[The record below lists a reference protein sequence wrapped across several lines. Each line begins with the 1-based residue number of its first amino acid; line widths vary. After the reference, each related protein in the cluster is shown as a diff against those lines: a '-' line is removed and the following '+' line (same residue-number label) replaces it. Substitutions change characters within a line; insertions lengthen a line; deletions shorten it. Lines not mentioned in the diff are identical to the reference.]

1 MALPP
6 QMTAQQIQEMLNIAA
21 PTAGIA
27 APLPANLQMAGS
39 NIGYIAGQRQAPY
52 SPQELPEWMANFQ
65 QISPTLFAP
74 NQGVFQQAPTV
85 PSIQSTMPQGY
96 MNEYADL
103 ERLFQE
109 SIAVDPSQFGDIY
122 RGGTML
128 PRQTIDSGLDEQFDL
143 AGAIAAGTALKEIYP
158 YAEDVIKP
166 VYDATEEFVQQELL
180 DPAEEFVQQELLD
193 PAEDIAKIP
202 LQAIEDALPEIKKSQ
217 DETSFEKY
225 IEDPFQ
231 EYIGEPFEKIVV
243 EPIEKNVIEP
253 IKESVVDPLV
263 DKLSEFVN
271 SSENLL
277 DTLSGGANLLFDAT
291 GNIQNLIDNPTA
303 VNSDKAVESV
313 NAIGSAL
320 GAEGD
325 VVPLPVEDALHDIG
339 SVAAIGKALEDPS
352 AANLAQAYAAADDLA
367 LTYTDINSLPAANMV
382 GQIGTALAGIE
393 ALDGGIDSVGEAAAV
408 AAATQAAAAIVE
420 QVATDAAVKA
430 AAASTAGAAGAA
442 SSFLGPVATIIAIED
457 ILAEDLSVKDILQ
470 NLPLGIGRL
479 FGGGG
484 ATFGTADLSRDSEG
498 NYIIGAEAS
507 KNKGFQYILPETN
520 VAGYVLKALEDRY
533 GYEFDPDAWENVNKR
548 VTFDTRSGKSLGQA
562 FGKNKTQFG
571 TTSQDIV
578 VDALQKGALKATP
591 NTPSGYLSNT
601 DIDWGGLFAEAREKT
616 GQSKAG
622 TKDYYKTR
630 AQIQKEREEQL
641 AKETQ
646 LSLDALLIKQAELDK
661 ILKEPAPMPTA
672 QRIAKRGE
680 AEKIRSDI
688 FQAQIDLS
696 AISHQQRINEILG
709 YHQQGSNLPIQR
721 NDEIDAQANLT
732 AQKAMKEAAEKYR
745 AMTPEQRE
753 ADKEAKKIAADK
765 KAEEAL
771 LARISGEKWAADGK
785 IKDYVSRLNR
795 SEMFSERG
803 DSELAKQEKKI
814 AEEGFYNYYKK
825 LLSVANKLDNANRPD
840 EADRKRATA
849 EYMLRESGLP
859 APSF

>member
-6 QMTAQQIQEMLNIAA
+6 QMTAQQIQEMLNVAT

-96 MNEYADL
+96 MDEYADL

-122 RGGTML
+122 RSGTML

-166 VYDATEEFVQQELL
+166 VYDATEEFVQQKLL
-180 DPAEEFVQQELLD
+180 DPAEEFVQQKVLEPTEEFLQQSVFD
-193 PAEDIAKIP
+193 PIEDIAKIP

-277 DTLSGGANLLFDAT
+277 DTLSGGANLLFDAA

-442 SSFLGPVATIIAIED
+442 SSFLGPVATAIAIED

-470 NLPLGIGRL
+470 NLPLGIGRV

-484 ATFGTADLSRDSEG
+484 STFGTADLARDAAG
-498 NYIIGAEAS
+498 NYIIGAEKS
-507 KNKGFQYILPETN
+507 KNKGFEYILPETN
-520 VAGYVLKALEDRY
+520 AAGYVLKALEDQY
-533 GYEFDPDAWENVNKR
+533 GYEFDPDAWENVNKT
-548 VTFDTRSGKSLGQA
+548 VTFDTKSGKD
-562 FGKNKTQFG
+562 KTPFG

-591 NTPSGYLSNT
+591 NTST
-601 DIDWGGLFAEAREKT
+601 DIDWTSLFTEAREKS

-641 AKETQ
+641 TKEKQ
-646 LSLDALLIKQAELDK
+646 LSIDALPIKQAELDK
-661 ILKEPAPMPTA
+661 IFTELTSGDINLATMPT
-672 QRIAKRGE
+672 REEVAKLSTE
-680 AEKIRSDI
+680 IV
-688 FQAQIDLS
+688 QAQIDSS
-696 AISHQQRINEILG
+696 AISDQ
-709 YHQQGSNLPIQR
+709 QR
-721 NDEIDAQANLT
+721 NDEIDAQAALT
-732 AQKAMKEAAEKYR
+732 VQKAMKEAGEKYR
-745 AMTPEQRE
+745 DMTPEQRE

-771 LARISGEKWAADGK
+771 LARIGTEKWAADSK
-785 IKDYVSRLNR
+785 VKDYASRLKR
-795 SEMFSERG
+795 SEMFSKRG

-825 LLSVANKLDNANRPD
+825 LLSLANKLDDANRLD

-849 EYMLRESGLP
+849 EYMLKESGLP

>member
-6 QMTAQQIQEMLNIAA
+6 QMTAQQIQEMLNVAA

-85 PSIQSTMPQGY
+85 PSIQSTMPQNY
-96 MNEYADL
+96 VDEYADL

-128 PRQTIDSGLDEQFDL
+128 PRQSVSVPQQDKYENLSTIL
-143 AGAIAAGTALKEIYP
+143 AGAGAISNLYP
-158 YAEDVIKP
+158 YVEDV
-166 VYDATEEFVQQELL
+166 
-180 DPAEEFVQQELLD
+180 
-193 PAEDIAKIP
+193 AKTP
-202 LQAIEDALPEIKKSQ
+202 LQAVEAALPKIEKSP
-217 DETSFEKY
+217 EENVFEKY
-225 IEDPFQ
+225 VEDPFQ
-231 EYIGEPFEKIVV
+231 EYVGAPFEKIVV

-253 IKESVVDPLV
+253 IKESVVDPLA
-263 DKLSEFVN
+263 DALSGLVG
-271 SSENLL
+271 SSESFL
-277 DTLSGGANLLFDAT
+277 DSVAGGADLLFDAT

-442 SSFLGPVATIIAIED
+442 SSFLGPVATAIAIED

-470 NLPLGIGRL
+470 NLPLGIGRV

-484 ATFGTADLSRDSEG
+484 STFGTADLARDAAG
-498 NYIIGAEAS
+498 NYIIGAEKS
-507 KNKGFQYILPETN
+507 KNKGFEYILPETN
-520 VAGYVLKALEDRY
+520 AAGYVLKALEDRY
-533 GYEFDPDAWENVNKR
+533 GYEFDPDAWEKVNKR
-548 VTFDTRSGKSLGQA
+548 VTFDTKGGKD
-562 FGKNKTQFG
+562 KTPFG

-591 NTPSGYLSNT
+591 NTST
-601 DIDWGGLFAEAREKT
+601 DIDWTSLFTEAREKS
-616 GQSKAG
+616 GQSGSG
-622 TKDYYKTR
+622 TKSYYKT
-630 AQIQKEREEQL
+630 
-641 AKETQ
+641 
-646 LSLDALLIKQAELDK
+646 
-661 ILKEPAPMPTA
+661 
-672 QRIAKRGE
+672 
-680 AEKIRSDI
+680 
-688 FQAQIDLS
+688 QAQIE
-696 AISHQQRINEILG
+696 QE
-709 YHQQGSNLPIQR
+709 
-721 NDEIDAQANLT
+721 
-732 AQKAMKEAAEKYR
+732 KEAS
-745 AMTPEQRE
+745 
-753 ADKEAKKIAADK
+753 KEGG
-765 KAEEAL
+765 
-771 LARISGEKWAADGK
+771 LAWYQSQFGPDLGTSLYNIRG
-785 IKDYVSRLNR
+785 LNLG
-795 SEMFSERG
+795 SFN
-803 DSELAKQEKKI
+803 L
-814 AEEGFYNYYKK
+814 
-825 LLSVANKLDNANRPD
+825 
-840 EADRKRATA
+840 
-849 EYMLRESGLP
+849 SGL
-859 APSF
+859 